1 MKLIARLVFLI
12 ALLSPFSAC
21 HSTSGGVSFGSP
33 DCVCGQPD
41 AAITGCYHRR
51 CITGLGNPDNPA
63 CYCGGLA
70 FTGEARQ
77 LVSDGGSS
85 QSRLIGKTQ
94 TLYLANGKTIKGTLL
109 QENGVLVRLRT
120 SSGERQ
126 IEYSELAPRSVYRL
140 EKGRTPPDDG
150 LGLAKLGDLARKAGY
165 WAHASRHYRDAL
177 AADASL
183 APRLETSMAELR
195 EEASQD
201 VLARAREDVQKK
213 KVKDAEKNLTT
224 ILTEFPD
231 EPAAVEAATMLD
243 RIHSESQRTRSIPS
257 SDERLA
263 KLFETP
269 RKELE
274 RAANFNHKGLVN
286 RNQSRALG
294 SYKNALKNL
303 DKAVK
308 QIGKIEEK
316 YSDDRQVQAMARSL
330 GDEVSDLY
338 VTTTLNMVSVYM
350 VQTSYN
356 KALEAVNTALAMSP
370 KNERLL
376 NTRARI
382 EYATSDSDWG
392 FGWVR
397 RGR

>member
-1 MKLIARLVFLI
+1 MKLIVRFAFLF
-12 ALLSPFSAC
+12 ALLSTLGAC
-21 HSTSGGVSFGSP
+21 HSLPGSVSFGSP

-41 AAITGCYHRR
+41 AAVTGCYNRR

-70 FTGEARQ
+70 FAGETRQ
-77 LVSDGGSS
+77 LVSDGAKS
-85 QSRLIGKTQ
+85 QSRLIGQTQ
-94 TLYLANGKTIKGTLL
+94 TLYFTSGKAIKGTLL
-109 QENGVLVRLRT
+109 EDNGALIRLRT

-183 APRLETSMAELR
+183 APRLEASMAELR

-201 VLARAREDVQKK
+201 VLSRAREDVQKK

-231 EPAAVEAATMLD
+231 EPAAVEAAAMLD
-243 RIHSESQRTRSIPS
+243 RIHSDSQRTRSIPS

-303 DKAVK
+303 DKAGK
-308 QIGKIEEK
+308 QLDKIEEK
-316 YSDDRQVQAMARSL
+316 YPDDRQILAMVRSL

-370 KNERLL
+370 KDEQLL

-392 FGWVR
+392 FGWLR
-397 RGR
+397 SGR